1 MSEPFV
7 GQIQIFGFNFAP
19 QGWAL
24 CAGQILP
31 ISQNTALFSILGT
44 TYGGDGKSN
53 FALPNLQ
60 GRVPIQQGQGSGLTL
75 RSLGEIGGEEFVT
88 LSANQMPGHTHAAN
102 CNNAVGTAYD
112 PAGQVWSQ
120 DAGGNQ
126 EYGTGAVV
134 GKHMS
139 SNAVLQA
146 GGGQPHNNLQPYLVL
161 NYCIAMQGVFPPR
174 S

>member
-7 GQIQIFGFNFAP
+7 AQIQIFGFNFPP
-19 QGWAL
+19 QGWAF
-24 CAGQILP
+24 CQGQILP
-31 ISQNTALFSILGT
+31 ISQNTALFSLLGT
-44 TYGGDGKSN
+44 QFGGDGRSN

-60 GRVPIQQGQGSGLTL
+60 GSVPIGQGQGPGLTQ
-75 RSLGEIGGEEFVT
+75 RNLGDTGGEPFVT
-88 LSANQMPGHTHAAN
+88 LLSNQLPAHTHAAN
-102 CNNAVGTAYD
+102 CNNNVGTAYD

-126 EYGTGAVV
+126 EYGSGTPAGQ
-134 GKHMS
+134 MS
-139 SNAVLQA
+139 PNAILPA
-146 GGGQPHNNLQPYLVL
+146 GGGQPHNNLQPYLAL

>member
-7 GQIQIFGFNFAP
+7 AQIQIFGFNFAP

-24 CAGQILP
+24 CAGQLLP
-31 ISQNTALFSILGT
+31 ISQNTALFSLIGT
-44 TYGGDGKSN
+44 FYGGDGRSN

-60 GRVPIQQGQGSGLTL
+60 GRVPISQGQGPGLTS
-75 RSLGEIGGEEFVT
+75 RGVGEAAGKEFVT
-88 LSANQMPGHTHAAN
+88 LLANQTPGHTHPAYCSN
-102 CNNAVGTAYD
+102 DVGTSYD

-126 EYGTGAVV
+126 EYGSGAVA
-134 GKHMS
+134 GHQMS
-139 SNAVLQA
+139 PSAIQPA
-146 GGGQPHNNLQPYLVL
+146 GGGQPHNNLQPYVVL
-161 NYCIAMQGVFPPR
+161 NYCIALQGVFPAR

>member
-7 GQIQIFGFNFAP
+7 AQIQIFGFNFAP

-24 CAGQILP
+24 CQGQLLP
-31 ISQNTALFSILGT
+31 ISQNTALFSLIGT
-44 TYGGDGKSN
+44 QFGGDGRSN
-53 FALPNLQ
+53 FGLPNLQ
-60 GRVPIQQGQGSGLTL
+60 GSVPIGQGNGPGLTP
-75 RSLGEIGGEEFVT
+75 RNIGETGGEAFVT
-88 LSANQMPGHTHAAN
+88 ILSSQLAGHTHPAN

-126 EYGTGAVV
+126 EYGGGAVA
-134 GKHMS
+134 GQMS
-139 SNAVLQA
+139 PNAILQA
-146 GGGQPHNNLQPYLVL
+146 GGGQPHNNLQPYLAL
-161 NYCIAMQGVFPPR
+161 NYCIAMQGVFPAR